1 MASTSTQS
9 TIVFQRRMARE
20 ARSAEDDWA
29 GLSEIKLR
37 KKIQNRLNQRSY
49 RRRRSEQRE
58 ADRARKRSGACVKH
72 KRVPITLAP
81 HPMQE
86 RTQAKTQTVVL
97 DCPLICSDQ
106 GSCISETEASVDLSC
121 IDTKL
126 LIPACRPKQ
135 IDSPFG
141 GCAIIL
147 LDHDVRRVHHYA
159 CSVLWPSFG
168 HHIISTDETLTSAF
182 FRLSM
187 TDELLLNTFVW
198 TAAVEMSLHDNTA
211 TTMQKNKAVMLSCQ
225 TKAVETVREQ
235 IEQGSVTDAVIF
247 AVLALAISDTEP
259 VPMAQ
264 EESCYGG
271 FDPPLRSLGWLDYL
285 SRLRWTRSHLDVLK
299 RLVAAR
305 GGLDNIETPGIAEQT
320 QSTDILQSS
329 LVLSRPTFALCS
341 SYRHV
346 LEHQV
351 KWVRPPR
358 ERAAHFDIVDDDFK
372 NLLLDMRMY
381 CRHFER
387 SDRSNYE
394 NLASWETNVYRNLI
408 QFRLLL
414 LPKTDGNTELCRLTA
429 LIFSYGVIYPLACP
443 DPLKLLVR
451 QLKDAVS
458 EAVTVMHEAA
468 EFLLWVC
475 VIGGMATSNSEN
487 GSYFVAK
494 LKLLFSRLGVPN
506 FAQLKEVLQR
516 YIWLSSACDSG
527 ALALANQVEPAAFGL
542 EV

>member
-9 TIVFQRRMARE
+9 TIIFQRRMARE
-20 ARSAEDDWA
+20 ARSEEDDWA

-49 RRRRSEQRE
+49 RRRRAEQRE
-58 ADRARKRSGACVKH
+58 AERARKGSATRVKQKRS
-72 KRVPITLAP
+72 PIALAP
-81 HPMQE
+81 RLAQ
-86 RTQAKTQTVVL
+86 TQTQTVVL

-106 GSCISETEASVDLSC
+106 GSCISEPKTSADLSC
-121 IDTKL
+121 LDTKL

-141 GCAIIL
+141 GCATLL

-211 TTMQKNKAVMLSCQ
+211 NTMQKNKAVMLSCQ
-225 TKAVETVREQ
+225 TKAVKTVREQ

-259 VPMAQ
+259 VPVAQ
-264 EESCYGG
+264 EKPCYGS
-271 FDPPLRSLGWLDYL
+271 FDPPLRSLGWLEYL
-285 SRLRWTRSHLDVLK
+285 SRLRWTRSHMDVLR

-329 LVLSRPTFALCS
+329 LTLSKPTFALCS

-346 LEHQV
+346 LEHQI

-358 ERAAHFDIVDDDFK
+358 ERAAHFDIVDDNFK
-372 NLLLDMRMY
+372 DLLLDMRMY
-381 CRHFER
+381 CRILEKFEG
-387 SDRSNYE
+387 SKHE
-394 NLASWETNVYRNLI
+394 NFASWETNVYRNLI

-414 LPKTDGNTELCRLTA
+414 LPKADGITQLCRLTA

-443 DPLKLLVR
+443 DPLEVLVR

-458 EAVTVMHEAA
+458 ATVTAMHEAA
-468 EFLLWVC
+468 DFLLWVC
-475 VIGGMATSNSEN
+475 VIGGMAATSRADE
-487 GSYFVAK
+487 SYFVAM
-494 LKLLFSRLGVPN
+494 LKMLFSRLGVAN
-506 FAQLKEVLQR
+506 FAQLKEVLQK
-516 YIWLSSACDSG
+516 YIWLSKACDSG
-527 ALALANQVEPAAFGL
+527 ALVLANQVEPAAFGL